1 MTIYGAIIV
10 TLIMV
15 INFFIL
21 VGISL
26 IYDKQKKIEK
36 NLDDRN
42 IILPKTDLPKITRIP
57 KNKE

>member
-1 MTIYGAIIV
+1 
-10 TLIMV
+10 MV